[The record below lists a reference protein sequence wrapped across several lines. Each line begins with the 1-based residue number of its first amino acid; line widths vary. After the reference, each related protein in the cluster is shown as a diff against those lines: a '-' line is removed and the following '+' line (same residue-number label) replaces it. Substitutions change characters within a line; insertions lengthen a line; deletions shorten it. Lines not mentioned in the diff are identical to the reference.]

1 MPYPPCH
8 SCSGFGRRS
17 WPQLVGKPAAEAK
30 ATIERD
36 MPGVTAVI
44 ISTRASGTADFCCNR
59 VWVVVNDDPQRTV
72 AEVPIVG

>member
-1 MPYPPCH
+1 MPYPPCD
-8 SCSGFGRRS
+8 SCAGERRS

-44 ISTRASGTADFCCNR
+44 ISTRASGTTDFCCNR